1 MDQDFSTFPAEDLDE
16 VARLTVL
23 IAKRLAR
30 RRRAAAGGPPGAAGS
45 STSAGACGPT

>member
-1 MDQDFSTFPAEDLDE
+1 MERDFSTFPAEQLDE

-30 RRRAAAGGPPGAAGS
+30 RMSRRRKPTRRGAS
-45 STSAGACGPT
+45 WISAEACGRIS

>member
-1 MDQDFSTFPAEDLDE
+1 MERDFSTFPAEQLDE

-30 RRRAAAGGPPGAAGS
+30 R
-45 STSAGACGPT
+45 